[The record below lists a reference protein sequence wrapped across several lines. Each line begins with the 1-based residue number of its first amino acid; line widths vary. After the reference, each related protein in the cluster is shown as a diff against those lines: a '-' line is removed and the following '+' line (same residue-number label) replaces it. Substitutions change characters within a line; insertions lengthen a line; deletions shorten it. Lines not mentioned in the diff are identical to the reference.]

1 MTILAK
7 LRLPS
12 PRNQI
17 EANALYLEL
26 EVFWAAF
33 LSAVVTFNAPFAL
46 RLGATNTQIGLLSSI
61 PALLA
66 ILITIP
72 AGRYYSRRA
81 QRMPLVIRSLFAHRL
96 GFLLAAFVPFLP
108 VENKGTVLI
117 WVLILFSSPA
127 HFFGVGWNA
136 MIAEVVPEANR
147 ARVVAVRN
155 MLVAAVVTAGT
166 FGAGIW
172 LERVRFAANYQ
183 ILYVAGFATSMVSL
197 YYITKLRA
205 PDAFVPPA
213 PAARSSL
220 SLTERADQAR
230 QAITSQPDFR
240 RLVINTLSHGLGVW
254 MIGPLY
260 VLYFVR
266 ELGAAEGWL
275 GTNGM
280 VANLTPIL
288 GYYLWQRAVRRWGEK
303 QVLKS
308 TIVLVGVYPVLV
320 GLSPTLSIVLIWTA
334 LNGLI
339 VPGVTLGHYPMML
352 KICPADQRPLY
363 IGIYTTIMN
372 VGAFVMPLIGVWLAD
387 RIGIAPV
394 LIAGG
399 LLCILGSSS
408 FWWRPLQ
415 TPDSLAMRTMDV
427 APASVS

>member
-1 MTILAK
+1 MFAR

-17 EANALYLEL
+17 EANALYLVL

-33 LSAVVTFNAPFAL
+33 MSAAIAFNAPFAL
-46 RLGATNTQIGLLSSI
+46 RLGATNAQIGLLSSI

-81 QRMPLVIRSLFAHRL
+81 QRMPLVIRSLFVHRL
-96 GFLLAAFVPFLP
+96 GFLLAALVPFLP
-108 VENKGTVLI
+108 VENKGAVLI
-117 WVLILFSSPA
+117 WVLIIFSGPA

-136 MIAEVVPEANR
+136 MMADVVPEANR
-147 ARVVAVRN
+147 ARVFAVRN

-183 ILYVAGFATSMVSL
+183 ILYVAGFAASMVSL

-205 PDAFVPPA
+205 PDSVVTPVSVA
-213 PAARSSL
+213 S
-220 SLTERADQAR
+220 TERRSLKERLGSAR
-230 QAITSQPDFR
+230 QAFANQPDFG
-240 RLVINTLSHGLGVW
+240 RLVVNTLAHGLGLW

-266 ELGAAEGWL
+266 ELGATEGWL
-275 GTNGM
+275 GVNGM
-280 VANLTPIL
+280 MASLTPIV
-288 GYYLWQRAVRRWGEK
+288 GYYLWQRGVQRWGEK
-303 QVLKS
+303 RILKS
-308 TIVLVGVYPVLV
+308 TIVLVGLYPVLV
-320 GLSPTLSIVLIWTA
+320 GFTPVLSVILVWTA

-339 VPGVTLGHYPMML
+339 TPGVTLGHFPMLL

-372 VGAFVMPLIGVWLAD
+372 IGAFVMPLLGVWLAD
-387 RIGIAPV
+387 RIGISPV

-399 LLCILGSSS
+399 VLCLIGSST
-408 FWWRPLQ
+408 FVWRSLQ
-415 TPDSLAMRTMDV
+415 TPDSLALRTVDATTAPV
-427 APASVS
+427 A